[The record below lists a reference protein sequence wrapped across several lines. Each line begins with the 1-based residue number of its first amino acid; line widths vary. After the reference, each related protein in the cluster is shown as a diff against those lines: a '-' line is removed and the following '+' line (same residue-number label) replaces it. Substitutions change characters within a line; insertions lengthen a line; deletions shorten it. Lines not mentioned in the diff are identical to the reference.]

1 VNWTVALEPED
12 SHELFEAILA
22 PLRRHSSET
31 IGSGGDYQP
40 LIVSIRDEA
49 GAVVGGLHGYTL
61 FRFAFVELLA
71 TGPARGQGL
80 LHGLFDLAETEARRR
95 GCVGVWLD
103 TFTFQAPLLYPKL
116 GFTECGR
123 ITDFPPGHDRIF
135 FVKRF
140 EDP

>member
-1 VNWTVALEPED
+1 MKWDISLEPAD
-12 SHELFEAILA
+12 SREVFDAILL
-22 PLRRHSSET
+22 PLRAHSREAS
-31 IGSGGDYQP
+31 GSDGAYQP
-40 LIVSIRDEA
+40 LIVTIRDEA

-61 FRFAFVELLA
+61 FEYLFVELLA

-80 LHGLFDLAETEARRR
+80 VRRMFALAEAEARRR

-123 ITDFPPGHDRIF
+123 IKDFPPGHDRIF

-140 EDP
+140 